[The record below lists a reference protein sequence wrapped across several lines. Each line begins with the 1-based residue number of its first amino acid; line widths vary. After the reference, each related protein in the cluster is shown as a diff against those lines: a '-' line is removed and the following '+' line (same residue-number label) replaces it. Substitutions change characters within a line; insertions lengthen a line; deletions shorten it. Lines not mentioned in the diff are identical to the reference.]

1 MTYAASVP
9 LFSRFAENQV
19 NGVPSNPYTELTLT
33 VFVAAVLMVCIARS
47 TWSTLRA
54 LLSNIRSK

>member
-19 NGVPSNPYTELTLT
+19 NGGPSNPYTELILT
-33 VFVAAVLMVCIARS
+33 VFVAAVLTVFIARFI
-47 TWSTLRA
+47 WSTLRT
-54 LLSNIRSK
+54 LLSKIRSK